1 MGAPKSLRRPRV
13 VLDTNVLVSALVL
26 RGEPSW
32 LREAWQAGRLRPLA
46 SRATASELI
55 RVLGYPKFRL
65 SPNEREALL
74 ADYLPWCESVVGQTV
89 VPIPECRDV
98 DDRIF
103 LQLAATARADALISG
118 DRDLLELA
126 PGFSI
131 PILSPSALRRAL
143 EPCPM
148 LSDGERGG

>member
-1 MGAPKSLRRPRV
+1 MGSPASLRHPRV

-26 RGEPSW
+26 RGELSW
-32 LREAWQAGRLRPLA
+32 LREAWQARRLRPLV

-65 SPNEREALL
+65 SPKEREALL
-74 ADYLPWCESVVGQTV
+74 ADYLPWCESVVVPTV
-89 VPIPECRDV
+89 VPVPECRDAN
-98 DDRIF
+98 DRIF
-103 LQLAATARADALISG
+103 LQLAATASADTLISG

-143 EPCPM
+143 ADTSVE
-148 LSDGERGG
+148 